1 MNKLSS
7 YVNEIV
13 SFVVMFLL
21 LAALVSG
28 QLNAHAGDPEA
39 ADADAAAVSH
49 IRLED
54 E

>member
-1 MNKLSS
+1 MSKLSLFF
-7 YVNEIV
+7 NEII
-13 SFVVMFLL
+13 SLVVMLLL

-28 QLNAHAGDPEA
+28 QLNAKAMKLAAAGDDRAEI
-39 ADADAAAVSH
+39 SH

>member
-1 MNKLSS
+1 MSKLSP
-7 YVNEIV
+7 YVNEIIG
-13 SFVVMFLL
+13 FVVMLLL

-28 QLNAHAGDPEA
+28 QLNTHTLKVAAAGDDRAEI
-39 ADADAAAVSH
+39 SH

>member
-1 MNKLSS
+1 MSKLSP

-13 SFVVMFLL
+13 SFVVMLLL

-28 QLNAHAGDPEA
+28 QLHAGEVKVAA
-39 ADADAAAVSH
+39 ADDAPAETRH